1 MFVVGCYVVAFWL
14 GFWFCVYL
22 WVFVGYVVVT
32 CSFGWLV
39 IAIGIYGAWGCWL
52 PLGFGFTIA
61 VLVSAVL
68 V

>member
-1 MFVVGCYVVAFWL
+1 M
-14 GFWFCVYL
+14 
-22 WVFVGYVVVT
+22 FVGYVVVT

-39 IAIGIYGAWGCWL
+39 IAIGIYGVWGCWF